1 MQPHAHMLKST
12 GCQLLG
18 AWLVCALLT
27 GCTVFSRSQRDLDNY
42 NASVTQ
48 LNGTLASEVCSACG
62 VLVVAMDARGQPL
75 SYKQFERAGS
85 FEMLI
90 SSTAQSVFAFHDNNN
105 NLQYDPGEPFA
116 WQLLPAP
123 GLLATTLNLRR
134 AAAQPVSGAQPQGS
148 LFALRNKLIADI
160 DVQLGTRIALQDP
173 RLGPDKAALGMWQP
187 MAFMREGLAGIYFLE
202 SYDPNKIPVLF
213 VHGIYASPRDFDALV
228 QRIDRHRYQPW
239 LLYYPTGL
247 EVPVVSA
254 GLLGLLN
261 ELWTE
266 HRFRELHLVAHSMGG
281 LVVRD
286 FLNAC
291 MESRGCSYVRS
302 STSISTPFGGDIWA
316 QAGIKHSPVV
326 LPVWHSM
333 SPEGA
338 FLGSLFARP
347 LSDDLPHH
355 LVFGYRN
362 TSRVSSRS
370 GDGTIPL
377 ESQLRAEAQQQAVSL
392 RGFDENH
399 TSILTN
405 PQLGDYLNAIF
416 DGRVGQ
422 RPTRQA
428 SKDQ

>member
-1 MQPHAHMLKST
+1 MGLLLS
-12 GCQLLG
+12 GC
-18 AWLVCALLT
+18 AF
-27 GCTVFSRSQRDLDNY
+27 FSQSQRDLDTY

-48 LNGTLASEVCSACG
+48 LSGTLASEVCGVCS
-62 VLVVAMDARGQPL
+62 VLVVVMDARGQAL
-75 SYKQFERAGS
+75 SYKHFEHAGP

-90 SSTAQSVFAFHDNNN
+90 SSTAQSVFAFHDNNS

-116 WQLLPAP
+116 WQLLRAP
-123 GLLATTLNLRR
+123 GLLPVPLNLRR
-134 AAAQPVSGAQPQGS
+134 AAAQPVSGTQPQGS

-160 DVQLGTRIALQDP
+160 EVQLGTRTELQDP
-173 RLGPDKAALGMWQP
+173 RFGPDKAALGMWQP
-187 MAFMREGLAGIYFLE
+187 MAFMREGLAGLYFLE
-202 SYDPNKIPVLF
+202 PYDPGKTPVLF
-213 VHGIYASPRDFDALV
+213 VHGIYASPRDFAALV
-228 QRIDRHRYQPW
+228 QRIDRRRYQPW

-247 EVPVVSA
+247 EVPVVST

-291 MESRGCSYVRS
+291 MESRGCAYVRS
-302 STSISTPFGGDIWA
+302 STSISTPFAGDVWA
-316 QAGIKHSPVV
+316 QTGIKHSPVV

-333 SPEGA
+333 SPQGP
-338 FLGSLFARP
+338 FLAGLFARP

-362 TSRVSSRS
+362 TSRISSRS

-377 ESQLRAEAQQQAVSL
+377 ESQLRPEAQQQAVSL
-392 RGFDENH
+392 RGFDEDH
-399 TSILTN
+399 TSILAN

-416 DGRVGQ
+416 EGRVDH
-422 RPTRQA
+422 RSAR
-428 SKDQ
+428 